1 MSNIEIY
8 GRMFNQFK
16 NHELT
21 NIFGE
26 KKRSLILLTVTGDK
40 RYKNKEIEE
49 EYKNLQII
57 HVLVISG
64 GNIIILLQFIHI
76 FIGRKSKTSMIMSLL
91 FIYLYGKLIS
101 FPETL
106 IRALE
111 SLFLFSI
118 MDTYGLKKSGVT
130 TLLITIIAFTI
141 TFFTLNLGNSFKLS
155 AIYSTVIAL
164 VSGFCLGRCR
174 IGVIRFLILNLLLTL
189 TSAIIFEFRSFSVIC
204 TSFIANLFIS
214 LVYDFAIYLAY
225 IIYFLP
231 LRFIP
236 TNVTT
241 LISYLLDI
249 VFLSIN
255 LIKELT
261 YNVCYE

>member
-1 MSNIEIY
+1 MSNIETY

-16 NHELT
+16 NHELI
-21 NIFGE
+21 NSFGE

-76 FIGRKSKTSMIMSLL
+76 FIGRKSRTSMSMSIL

-111 SLFLFSI
+111 SLLLIST
-118 MDTYGLKKSGVT
+118 MDTYGLKKSKIT
-130 TLLITIIAFTI
+130 TLLITIIVFTI
-141 TFFTLNLGNSFKLS
+141 TYFTLNLGNSFKLS

-164 VSGFCLGRCR
+164 VSGFCLGRCK
-174 IGVIRFLILNLLLTL
+174 IGIIRFLILNLLLTI
-189 TSAIIFEFRSFSVIC
+189 TSAIIFEFDSFSITC
-204 TSFIANLFIS
+204 TSFIANIFIS
-214 LVYDFAIYLAY
+214 LIYDYAIYLAY

-231 LRFIP
+231 VLYLP
-236 TNVTT
+236 TS
-241 LISYLLDI
+241 LINLLSNLLDI

-255 LIKELT
+255 LIRELT